1 MALSTSYI
9 NSTLLLKNETII
21 FIELNTFLW
30 YNIGVLNERR
40 KRMSE
45 IDKIVNEVNGS
56 MAIEGM
62 PLTDAD
68 KERIRIS
75 LSSKEQFQ
83 KILRELILKHS
94 A

>member
-1 MALSTSYI
+1 MPY
-9 NSTLLLKNETII
+9 II
-21 FIELNTFLW
+21 FVELQSIIW
-30 YNIGVLNERR
+30 YNKSIENEGR

-62 PLTDAD
+62 PLTDED

-75 LSSKEQFQ
+75 LADRNKFQ
-83 KILRELILKHS
+83 AILKELILKHS

>member
-9 NSTLLLKNETII
+9 KSTLLLKNKTII
-21 FIELNTFLW
+21 FIELYMRLW
-30 YNIGVLNERR
+30 YNISVLNERR

-75 LSSKEQFQ
+75 LSNKEQFQ

>member
-1 MALSTSYI
+1 
-9 NSTLLLKNETII
+9 
-21 FIELNTFLW
+21 
-30 YNIGVLNERR
+30 
-40 KRMSE
+40 MSE

-62 PLTDAD
+62 PLTDED

-75 LSSKEQFQ
+75 LADRKKFQ
-83 KILRELILKHS
+83 AILNELILKHS